1 MKVQWQVTPSPHVS
15 SLMRAMALCPS
26 LQIVYIGC
34 MKTKS
39 LTQVLERVDAWPAQ
53 AQDELAEIARDIDES
68 LGKGDYEPTPDE
80 LSGIDRG
87 LRAANEGRF
96 ASESQVEATLAKLR
110 GA

>member
-1 MKVQWQVTPSPHVS
+1 
-15 SLMRAMALCPS
+15 
-26 LQIVYIGC
+26 

-39 LTQVLERVDAWPAQ
+39 LAQVLERVESWPAQ

-68 LGKGDYEPTPDE
+68 LQRGNYEPTPAE
-80 LSGIDRG
+80 LAGIDRG

-96 ASESQVEATLAKLR
+96 AADEQVEAALAKLR